1 MEARRNIERGNH
13 LSRHKYEDS
22 FLSDEEL
29 SQNLKDTRFFT
40 SSSDLES
47 SKQERDNYYA
57 LKYPSLARL
66 EETCREIE
74 AENKAKADLLDPK
87 TDISSHKSETSYY
100 SSQSTYQANS
110 SAIQTTEESF
120 TSRSFEV
127 INNLLNKN
135 INDTVTTASSYAD
148 AVGCPNNPH
157 DSWLHLDSSTANT
170 SLLEIKE
177 VLHQL
182 GNVRVRNLD
191 STSSNNGRQSYLDRL
206 TKSFEKLPSDFKEQL
221 KTILE
226 ETQLTSHDE
235 SISAFRDLVL
245 QVIGKTRDL
254 QDETIPFTSDQ
265 TIFKDTPEVFPSVE
279 PSDEGN
285 LSKTPMNN
293 TRNKKV
299 YRKTPIDLM
308 KSSAYASTPLRIAAL
323 TRGMETP
330 NSDTKSPIFLG
341 SGRDFNE
348 SSFTFHERQCLGDD
362 IPKSPKPMPELTEE
376 QKKLLEECRQKE
388 LALAS
393 VSPFSVKDSKNESRE
408 FEENGSPFLTPDSLK
423 APGRASSNL
432 YDSLDDWDIEKEMAE
447 RDKRLAETEMTIK
460 NIVEDKIAGSYSTEF
475 LNVVNNYFDVS
486 NSSRLKSGD
495 GLYDSGVETA
505 IGSRRTDKL
514 SSSDESLDS
523 RMGNVTLRKL
533 SSSSV
538 KKFTRSKSCKSPE
551 MNSRCKAT
559 GLMRNKS
566 PSSKRVAVTPKSTP
580 RVLQRTTS
588 APVTPRVVS
597 ARKNISTKFTP
608 SKMSSALSAVASKSV
623 SKVTSKVFKV
633 PANPPMIMVTPN
645 TPTSS
650 SKNFST
656 FKSPRLEY
664 GGKYFCTP
672 GKAPPKEK
680 RVFFP
685 TPGKKNIP
693 KSNKGDLLDKIYP
706 GSSEVRSPVA
716 DYIRGGRDAITIKT
730 IPKLQNEYLLS
741 KEEVLNYKPKKINNE
756 NNPPNFEFNFP
767 SAVYQSKKQ
776 VQEFDASPVTP
787 QGSRVKKLVAKKDSR
802 AVIKHQID
810 AVLI

>member
-1 MEARRNIERGNH
+1 MT
-13 LSRHKYEDS
+13 RHKYEDS
-22 FLSDEEL
+22 FISDEEI

-74 AENKAKADLLDPK
+74 AENKAKADLLEPRI
-87 TDISSHKSETSYY
+87 DISSHKSETSYY

-110 SAIQTTEESF
+110 SAIQSAEESF
-120 TSRSFEV
+120 MSRSFEI

-148 AVGCPNNPH
+148 AMGCPNNPH
-157 DSWLHLDSSTANT
+157 DSWLHPDSSANT

-182 GNVRVRNLD
+182 GNVRVRNLE
-191 STSSNNGRQSYLDRL
+191 STSSNNGRQSYLNRL

-226 ETQLTSHDE
+226 ETQLNGHDE

-254 QDETIPFTSDQ
+254 QDETIPFTNDQ
-265 TIFKDTPEVFPSVE
+265 TIFKDTPEVSPSVE

-330 NSDTKSPIFLG
+330 KSDTKSPSLLG

-393 VSPFSVKDSKNESRE
+393 VSPYSVKDSKNESRQ
-408 FEENGSPFLTPDSLK
+408 FEDSDSPFLTPDSLN
-423 APGRASSNL
+423 ARGRASSNL

-475 LNVVNNYFDVS
+475 LNVVNTYFDVS

-514 SSSDESLDS
+514 SSSDDSLDS

-533 SSSSV
+533 SNSSV
-538 KKFTRSKSCKSPE
+538 KKPTRSKSCKSPE
-551 MNSRCKAT
+551 TNSRYKAT
-559 GLMRNKS
+559 PRAGLVRNKS
-566 PSSKRVAVTPKSTP
+566 PSSKRVLPVTPRSTP

-588 APVTPRVVS
+588 APVTPRVIS
-597 ARKNISTKFTP
+597 ARKNISNKFTP
-608 SKMSSALSAVASKSV
+608 SKVSSALSAVATKSASK
-623 SKVTSKVFKV
+623 TSKVFKV
-633 PANPPMIMVTPN
+633 PANPPMITVTPN
-645 TPTSS
+645 TPTSA
-650 SKNFST
+650 SKNFSA
-656 FKSPRLEY
+656 FKSPARVEY

-680 RVFFP
+680 RIFFP
-685 TPGKKNIP
+685 TPGKTNTP
-693 KSNKGDLLDKIYP
+693 NNIYP
-706 GSSEVRSPVA
+706 SSSDVRSPVA

-741 KEEVLNYKPKKINNE
+741 KEEVLNYKVFI
-756 NNPPNFEFNFP
+756 FTIIYFI
-767 SAVYQSKKQ
+767 Y
-776 VQEFDASPVTP
+776 
-787 QGSRVKKLVAKKDSR
+787 L
-802 AVIKHQID
+802 
-810 AVLI
+810 